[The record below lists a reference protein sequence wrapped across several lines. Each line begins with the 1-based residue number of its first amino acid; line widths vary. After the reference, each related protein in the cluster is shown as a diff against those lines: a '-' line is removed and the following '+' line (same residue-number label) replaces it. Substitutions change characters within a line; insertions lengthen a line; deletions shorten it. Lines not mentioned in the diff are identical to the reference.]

1 MAKMSFWIRPI
12 TLLICATGF
21 LFVTKPILASDL
33 RVFKVA
39 KYLKN
44 QDSPLVNFAPNFIA
58 EADKN
63 KLDYRMLVAIS
74 GVESTFGK
82 FYLDDTYN
90 AYGWGGGLIKF
101 SSWPEGIASISADLK
116 TKYVDKGAK
125 DIYQI
130 GRIYCPP
137 NSANWSSKVQY
148 FMDKI
153 ENTEVVDPLNLAL
166 DNPNVPRGRL
176 ELPHLLGIR
185 S

>member
-1 MAKMSFWIRPI
+1 MAKTYFWIRPI
-12 TLLICATGF
+12 TLVICAVAFFF
-21 LFVTKPILASDL
+21 LSQPVLASDL

-44 QDSPLVNFAPNFIA
+44 QDSPLVNFAPTFVA

-63 KLDYRMLVAIS
+63 QLDYRLLVAIS

-82 FYLDDTYN
+82 FYLTDTFN

-101 SSWPEGIASISADLK
+101 SSWPESITSVSSALK
-116 TKYVDKGAK
+116 MHYIDKGAK
-125 DIYQI
+125 DIYAI

-153 ENTEVVDPLNLAL
+153 DATDPGDFQFVGATILKKEDLA
-166 DNPNVPRGRL
+166 
-176 ELPHLLGIR
+176 I
-185 S
+185 